1 MPCDVS
7 PCDRVGMAKADS
19 CVGMAVADG
28 ITSTGNLIL
37 MPNQCHL
44 RAADLAHSNRRAT
57 AIHSPA
63 LRNLYPR
70 RNQTAIAAAHAPC
83 DPPFRHSPPLASL
96 PPNISY
102 HTSPPLSPPPPVTLA
117 HFWHIL
123 QEFAL
128 GWAADSGHRR
138 RRCDMVVNHGWQ
150 CDLAFATLFVI
161 AYSMWEHRALRRLRR
176 ALHGRSLPCS
186 SFWALRPRRPLTSAH
201 ARAWRR
207 HHSLYAAWPH
217 ADPGTPL
224 VSAETMVERY
234 SPYGKR
240 VGYLTAA
247 ARCAFSPYSHAMFA
261 AVCALS
267 WLLTQLIDFALFVIG
282 RVLSSHRLYGTYFML
297 MRFAARMTRLR
308 PDDPLGGFPTFLTTR
323 FSGLP
328 VIGFRDR
335 SLWDVM
341 HCHIPR
347 QFSRLPSRVQSA
359 VVAEAARRFCDT
371 VHGSSRLKY
380 LHRLRSFLA
389 RVRGRWSEI
398 LRICQTCFVD
408 VSFNATLAAAHC
420 AICLARFVS
429 RLHLRCYTCIRSM
442 SRICFHLKM
451 WEQHLAG
458 RITAYNLPLYRACF
472 CARLLSRPLLPY
484 RLIASV
490 ASSLSS
496 AVIAHNTLCCI
507 LIILFV
513 ARRSACAPDDASQSF
528 MSRPPV
534 FAGTR
539 DAWTAW
545 VIAFSAWLAWKLTDA
560 AAIFSGDEPEPTD
573 AGSLTHASTVAT
585 AAAATSTAAASTAY
599 TPPHRRAASA
609 AAPTAAPSTAA
620 PSAAPPVSRS
630 SASAAPATAPP
641 PSPSSASHLLAA
653 LRVSAELDAAS
664 ASHADPA
671 ASAAARSLK
680 LAQLKADWLAR
691 NAKLYGAIVMA
702 MPEWLK
708 TSLHIKHHA
717 DGVGALRFLQLQYDS
732 NDANDRAAAVARLHA
747 RYIESRADLSEDD
760 LRLQFDSMMV
770 AEADVVRAG
779 GAAYD
784 DSLMISLFDNSL
796 PQSYGTI
803 RQLVRRSAHTS
814 FAAHFADYM
823 GQVKAELSSRRIV
836 AHAFAAASSSADT
849 ANAGTEPNAHA
860 LNAQGVL
867 PRPPSRGGG
876 RTGRGTSSPRA
887 SRGRGSPSIG
897 TGGTPTL
904 FCPRCLRRHAGGRA
918 QCRSPKV
925 SCKHCGCDHH
935 HLVCPFGEGSSH
947 REGMPREARNLVDRE
962 ANRAKG
968 SSPPQATAHTATSSV
983 PSPPVAQP
991 ASQPPPDNPAAAPPA
1006 PDSTAAAQAYSAA
1019 IRALGYCSTVSGTQH
1034 PVYDSTLPHPQDA
1047 TVVGAF
1053 VDDMATFM
1061 VVPHERY
1068 LCSITDANP
1077 RFGVDTAAGK
1087 VPVRTVGTA
1096 CVALHSSKRGWVWYE
1111 VHDVLVVPSSPVLYS
1126 TRAMRKAHAISHR
1139 VEEGHL
1145 LLPPVRLRDAPTR
1158 VDVLDTGSSYDLTL
1172 AFSPVAHPAMR
1183 RSDTPSIAARSASAH
1198 GLQASVSGTPQGI
1211 LYHRLGFPY
1220 AQSWSRVTDALTG
1233 HGLPPGSVPSS
1244 TMVTPEAV
1252 MLGRTRA
1259 LPFNHTR
1266 PADST
1271 PPAPGAVIYMDFTA
1285 TNLLPSYLHR
1295 YTVYCGCV
1303 DAGSGYARVYPGH
1316 RAGKEEATA
1325 ALAAFVAE
1333 LAAIMGLS
1341 NPIKPQVV
1349 NCDNGPAFVSHFFR
1363 EFVADRQ
1370 ARLRFSAPYTPQQNS
1385 YVERMWGYAFGTA
1398 RVFLAAA
1405 NLPPTFH
1412 PFALQTALWVHNR
1425 LPRPSRG
1432 NQSPYYILSR
1442 QKPDITFL
1450 HAFGCLCDVRV
1461 PESRR
1466 NGDRHFADRGHPCLY
1481 LGPSEQS
1488 QASVVYVLST
1498 RRIETHAHLLAWE
1511 DRFPGIKGERYDWS
1525 PPAEPAQPGGP
1536 DGSTQPSTTTPAT
1549 PPSTLSPESPAPVP
1563 APSGHRAPPPPPS
1576 PLSAPPSP
1584 ATSSNC
1590 PASAPL
1596 ASAASPA
1603 TPLAHHEGLQ
1613 SVPESSPM
1621 IAAASPQLGR
1631 RSQRLQH
1638 VPRPVY
1644 VGQSY
1649 RGGAE
1654 LRHRRPWAAA
1664 AFVPPTSANPAA
1676 AVFNFCTLAQRD
1688 LRFPGF
1694 VYLASSVDMS
1704 SASSGLDDA
1713 RALVAMAFASSVSLV
1728 ATEDMGNVPLPK
1740 TYKQALNCEHSEYW
1754 IEAINKELT
1763 GLLRLRSWD
1772 YVPVELL
1779 PPGSNI
1785 MHCHFIFT
1793 VKRIRSGAVEKFKA
1807 RLVADGNTQKYLVDF
1822 DRVFS
1827 AVVKPATIRLL
1838 LIIAAALDL
1847 DLCQVDIKQAYL
1859 QSELKEDLYMR
1870 VPPGLS
1876 PYDADGRPV
1885 CCKLRRALYG
1895 CKQSGKLWA
1904 DEFAKFLVDYGFT
1917 RSTIDTCLFTLR
1929 SSDGFI
1935 ILCAI
1940 YVDDAAIAHNSGKTY
1955 QAFLKSLSKRFPV
1968 DDRGTLQWLLGVSIT
1983 RDRGKRSISL
1993 SQDLYVADLLKRY
2006 APYIAAGHTR
2016 GYDSPMEE
2024 GIILNRDDAP
2034 EIGSS
2039 EWEAMADKRAD
2050 YMAIVGS
2057 LLWLST
2063 MTYPQL
2069 AYATS
2074 QLGRFVNNP
2083 GESHLNAATRVLIYL
2098 SGVRSHTIEICPQ
2111 MDRPLEVYVDSSWQ
2125 SQFSSSGALFFLY
2138 GCLFAWFSKTQ
2149 RSVSLSSAEA
2159 EFFGAMLAAKDA
2171 VFYRELLH
2179 DLLTAAGLEV
2189 QAAPTVIWSD
2199 SKSAVDLAFDPVAFK
2214 NTKHILRA
2222 AYFLRDLVLKRAVI
2236 LNHLK
2241 GTHMLADLLTKAQSR
2256 PVFLELM
2263 RRLRANDTRPIASPS
2278 GRQDDSPPPPSPPPS
2293 PSDGTL
2299 HTSDAPPAASAQTP
2313 RRRRPPPIQR
2323 KSAAAIFCANCD
2335 QRLHRVQFGYVW
2347 DRCTVCRVPLCLDT
2361 RLCVETSSY
2370 LHRHVS
2376 APTAAMATT
2385 CQLRGHTITF
2395 HLRRARQSIR
2405 LSMAPARFSRHR
2417 RRSHHRNRRRLP

>member
-1 MPCDVS
+1 
-7 PCDRVGMAKADS
+7 
-19 CVGMAVADG
+19 
-28 ITSTGNLIL
+28 
-37 MPNQCHL
+37 
-44 RAADLAHSNRRAT
+44 
-57 AIHSPA
+57 
-63 LRNLYPR
+63 
-70 RNQTAIAAAHAPC
+70 
-83 DPPFRHSPPLASL
+83 
-96 PPNISY
+96 
-102 HTSPPLSPPPPVTLA
+102 
-117 HFWHIL
+117 
-123 QEFAL
+123 
-128 GWAADSGHRR
+128 
-138 RRCDMVVNHGWQ
+138 
-150 CDLAFATLFVI
+150 
-161 AYSMWEHRALRRLRR
+161 
-176 ALHGRSLPCS
+176 
-186 SFWALRPRRPLTSAH
+186 
-201 ARAWRR
+201 
-207 HHSLYAAWPH
+207 
-217 ADPGTPL
+217 
-224 VSAETMVERY
+224 
-234 SPYGKR
+234 
-240 VGYLTAA
+240 
-247 ARCAFSPYSHAMFA
+247 
-261 AVCALS
+261 
-267 WLLTQLIDFALFVIG
+267 
-282 RVLSSHRLYGTYFML
+282 
-297 MRFAARMTRLR
+297 
-308 PDDPLGGFPTFLTTR
+308 
-323 FSGLP
+323 
-328 VIGFRDR
+328 
-335 SLWDVM
+335 
-341 HCHIPR
+341 
-347 QFSRLPSRVQSA
+347 
-359 VVAEAARRFCDT
+359 
-371 VHGSSRLKY
+371 
-380 LHRLRSFLA
+380 
-389 RVRGRWSEI
+389 
-398 LRICQTCFVD
+398 
-408 VSFNATLAAAHC
+408 
-420 AICLARFVS
+420 
-429 RLHLRCYTCIRSM
+429 
-442 SRICFHLKM
+442 
-451 WEQHLAG
+451 
-458 RITAYNLPLYRACF
+458 
-472 CARLLSRPLLPY
+472 
-484 RLIASV
+484 
-490 ASSLSS
+490 
-496 AVIAHNTLCCI
+496 
-507 LIILFV
+507 
-513 ARRSACAPDDASQSF
+513 
-528 MSRPPV
+528 
-534 FAGTR
+534 
-539 DAWTAW
+539 
-545 VIAFSAWLAWKLTDA
+545 
-560 AAIFSGDEPEPTD
+560 
-573 AGSLTHASTVAT
+573 
-585 AAAATSTAAASTAY
+585 
-599 TPPHRRAASA
+599 
-609 AAPTAAPSTAA
+609 
-620 PSAAPPVSRS
+620 
-630 SASAAPATAPP
+630 
-641 PSPSSASHLLAA
+641 
-653 LRVSAELDAAS
+653 
-664 ASHADPA
+664 
-671 ASAAARSLK
+671 
-680 LAQLKADWLAR
+680 
-691 NAKLYGAIVMA
+691 
-702 MPEWLK
+702 
-708 TSLHIKHHA
+708 
-717 DGVGALRFLQLQYDS
+717 
-732 NDANDRAAAVARLHA
+732 
-747 RYIESRADLSEDD
+747 
-760 LRLQFDSMMV
+760 
-770 AEADVVRAG
+770 
-779 GAAYD
+779 
-784 DSLMISLFDNSL
+784 
-796 PQSYGTI
+796 
-803 RQLVRRSAHTS
+803 
-814 FAAHFADYM
+814 
-823 GQVKAELSSRRIV
+823 
-836 AHAFAAASSSADT
+836 
-849 ANAGTEPNAHA
+849 
-860 LNAQGVL
+860 
-867 PRPPSRGGG
+867 
-876 RTGRGTSSPRA
+876 
-887 SRGRGSPSIG
+887 
-897 TGGTPTL
+897 
-904 FCPRCLRRHAGGRA
+904 
-918 QCRSPKV
+918 
-925 SCKHCGCDHH
+925 
-935 HLVCPFGEGSSH
+935 
-947 REGMPREARNLVDRE
+947 
-962 ANRAKG
+962 
-968 SSPPQATAHTATSSV
+968 
-983 PSPPVAQP
+983 
-991 ASQPPPDNPAAAPPA
+991 
-1006 PDSTAAAQAYSAA
+1006 
-1019 IRALGYCSTVSGTQH
+1019 
-1034 PVYDSTLPHPQDA
+1034 
-1047 TVVGAF
+1047 
-1053 VDDMATFM
+1053 
-1061 VVPHERY
+1061 
-1068 LCSITDANP
+1068 
-1077 RFGVDTAAGK
+1077 
-1087 VPVRTVGTA
+1087 
-1096 CVALHSSKRGWVWYE
+1096 
-1111 VHDVLVVPSSPVLYS
+1111 
-1126 TRAMRKAHAISHR
+1126 
-1139 VEEGHL
+1139 
-1145 LLPPVRLRDAPTR
+1145 
-1158 VDVLDTGSSYDLTL
+1158 
-1172 AFSPVAHPAMR
+1172 
-1183 RSDTPSIAARSASAH
+1183 
-1198 GLQASVSGTPQGI
+1198 
-1211 LYHRLGFPY
+1211 
-1220 AQSWSRVTDALTG
+1220 
-1233 HGLPPGSVPSS
+1233 
-1244 TMVTPEAV
+1244 
-1252 MLGRTRA
+1252 
-1259 LPFNHTR
+1259 
-1266 PADST
+1266 
-1271 PPAPGAVIYMDFTA
+1271 
-1285 TNLLPSYLHR
+1285 
-1295 YTVYCGCV
+1295 
-1303 DAGSGYARVYPGH
+1303 
-1316 RAGKEEATA
+1316 
-1325 ALAAFVAE
+1325 
-1333 LAAIMGLS
+1333 
-1341 NPIKPQVV
+1341 
-1349 NCDNGPAFVSHFFR
+1349 
-1363 EFVADRQ
+1363 
-1370 ARLRFSAPYTPQQNS
+1370 
-1385 YVERMWGYAFGTA
+1385 
-1398 RVFLAAA
+1398 
-1405 NLPPTFH
+1405 
-1412 PFALQTALWVHNR
+1412 
-1425 LPRPSRG
+1425 
-1432 NQSPYYILSR
+1432 
-1442 QKPDITFL
+1442 
-1450 HAFGCLCDVRV
+1450 
-1461 PESRR
+1461 
-1466 NGDRHFADRGHPCLY
+1466 
-1481 LGPSEQS
+1481 
-1488 QASVVYVLST
+1488 
-1498 RRIETHAHLLAWE
+1498 
-1511 DRFPGIKGERYDWS
+1511 
-1525 PPAEPAQPGGP
+1525 
-1536 DGSTQPSTTTPAT
+1536 
-1549 PPSTLSPESPAPVP
+1549 
-1563 APSGHRAPPPPPS
+1563 
-1576 PLSAPPSP
+1576 
-1584 ATSSNC
+1584 
-1590 PASAPL
+1590 
-1596 ASAASPA
+1596 
-1603 TPLAHHEGLQ
+1603 
-1613 SVPESSPM
+1613 M

-2370 LHRHVS
+2370 LQACLCPNRGDGNHVS
-2376 APTAAMATT
+2376 IEGTYNYVPPPPRTPVDPSVDGPSSFFPSSPPQSPPQSPSPAVMDRLVAAGPTAAMEPSVWRRLTAAAWCCVPELRSIDIPSPPPSPSPSQPPPAPAPEEPVFELNPADFVRASEDAVAVWNRVQNCDVALKRAAEKAEWDARWKDVIGPARVVHHDHLAAGLPVSACPCARCSLSRDWAILGAAGSPPRPPPSPPLSPPSGYAPLSTDDDVTTSTPGPAPAVATAPPGDFSLAAAAPSSAPAPT
-2385 CQLRGHTITF
+2385 TAATAAPAHQPAATACRSAPASSVAAASRSTPVAPAAGVPVASVASASPPMRCPPVGSSGRRGPHRPG
-2395 HLRRARQSIR
+2395 HARRARFVVPPPTVCLRCERPDHRQR
-2405 LSMAPARFSRHR
+2405 PDRRQRPCHAPAPASMERDVCCCIVSCRCTTNEVGPSRCECTSQSFWCR
-2417 RRSHHRNRRRLP
+2417 MLGYALRCGLNTY